1 MDYKNGKIYQI
12 LNNVNDDVY
21 VGSTTQLLCKRFY
34 CHKSHSDTLFRKH
47 KLSELMRTIGKNNCY
62 IELIENYPCNTKEEL
77 IAREGHYIRERAT
90 LNQQIAGRTRKER
103 REVNAEH
110 IKEKQRIYDEGR
122 K

>member
-1 MDYKNGKIYQI
+1 MDYNNGKIYQI
-12 LNNVNDDVY
+12 LNNINDEVY
-21 VGSTTQLLCKRFY
+21 VGSTVQPLSKRFY
-34 CHKSHSDTLFRKH
+34 CHKNRSDYSTN

-77 IAREGHYIRERAT
+77 FAREGHYIRERAT

-110 IKEKQRIYDEGR
+110 IKERQRIYDEGR

>member
-1 MDYKNGKIYQI
+1 MDYKNGNIYQI

-34 CHKSHSDTLFRKH
+34 CHKPHSDTLFGNH
-47 KLSELMRTIGKNNCY
+47 KLSELMRTIGKNNFY

-90 LNQQIAGRTRKER
+90 LNHMIAGRTKNEW
-103 REVNAEH
+103 REYNSEHVN
-110 IKEKQRIYDEGR
+110 EKTNMR
-122 K
+122 